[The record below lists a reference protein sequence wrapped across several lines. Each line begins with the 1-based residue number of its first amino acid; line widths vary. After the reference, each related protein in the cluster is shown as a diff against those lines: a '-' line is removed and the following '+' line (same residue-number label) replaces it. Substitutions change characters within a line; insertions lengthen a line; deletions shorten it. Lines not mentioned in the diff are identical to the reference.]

1 MSSGAGAA
9 GHVSLERASERD
21 APVLANL
28 LELYTHDLSAA
39 FADVTLGPDGRYGY
53 AKLPRYFSEPGR
65 RFAYLIRHEGA
76 LAGFA
81 LATRG
86 SPASDDPDVLDVA
99 EFFVLRRYRRAGVGR
114 IAAGLLWR
122 DLPGRWTV
130 RVFERNA
137 EALPFWRAAIAA
149 VGARGCVEQERT
161 LGGRTWRVLAFEA
174 GAPG

>member
-1 MSSGAGAA
+1 MSSGGHAGR
-9 GHVSLERASERD
+9 VSLELASERE

-39 FADVTLGPDGRYGY
+39 FPGVTLAPDGRYGY
-53 AKLPRYFSEPGR
+53 AKLPAFFADPARYF
-65 RFAYLIRHEGA
+65 AYFIRCDGA

-114 IAAGLLWR
+114 VAAGLLWR
-122 DLPGRWTV
+122 TLPGRWTV
-130 RVFERNA
+130 RVFEGNG
-137 EALPFWRAAIAA
+137 EALPFWRAAIAKA
-149 VGARGCVEQERT
+149 ASSEIVERERS
-161 LGGRTWRVLAFEA
+161 LGGRTWHVLSFEA
-174 GAPG
+174 PALG